1 MKRAE
6 SVECLPRMHEDLLS
20 VPRTYVKRWLWYY
33 AFIIISTEKAGW
45 LSLKLADQP
54 VQPNQQDPWW
64 KPQVLNFSGFLSI
77 AALYYPFW
85 AIFRK
90 AIRIL
95 LQNLN
100 IKIIGPFPY
109 FLGIAQSCYIYDS
122 ILFSKRFKLWDP
134 IILFYDYRNSD
145 DRHWSVKAGMTP
157 SSHVQSGLL
166 IYWCRP
172 HSLGGSVQ
180 EEFTENLLWV
190 TKSPVTYIY

>member
-100 IKIIGPFPY
+100 IKIIGPFPLLHIWLHSIFKAIQTVRSY
-109 FLGIAQSCYIYDS
+109 YLVLWLQKFRWQTLKCQSWNDTQLPCSKWPAHLLMQTTQFGGLSSGRIHWKPTLGNKISSD
-122 ILFSKRFKLWDP
+122 LHLLNLW
-134 IILFYDYRNSD
+134 
-145 DRHWSVKAGMTP
+145 
-157 SSHVQSGLL
+157 
-166 IYWCRP
+166 
-172 HSLGGSVQ
+172 
-180 EEFTENLLWV
+180 
-190 TKSPVTYIY
+190 